1 MNYYPFIIAL
11 IIIIFVLAY
20 CQNVYEY
27 YTTDINDTDA
37 YKKGN
42 WKNEAELL
50 DTRINELQEEIEK
63 DPNNDILRK
72 ELQSLKNNRDFN
84 KRFMENTNFKDV
96 DFHDS
101 IEDIMSQTGYQYTLL
116 SSDSHLIRDPS
127 KLRYKSSNFVPTY
140 EDSVFLSRLSDIS
153 HSKPVNDSA
162 ELKGGFC
169 DFHKHNPLAIERKC
183 IHLDKDVCG
192 STSCCVLLGGS
203 KCVSG
208 NENGPFMKSN
218 YNDSTIKNNDHYY
231 RDGKCYGNCPGN
243 EPPYQTY

>member
-1 MNYYPFIIAL
+1 MYKGEHKNIRIPIDDDLTDESRMLLFHYIPSIVEL
-11 IIIIFVLAY
+11 IGKYIRDRQGVLVHCHAGCQRSATVVAAY
-20 CQNVYEY
+20 
-27 YTTDINDTDA
+27 
-37 YKKGN
+37 
-42 WKNEAELL
+42 
-50 DTRINELQEEIEK
+50 
-63 DPNNDILRK
+63 
-72 ELQSLKNNRDFN
+72 
-84 KRFMENTNFKDV
+84 
-96 DFHDS
+96 
-101 IEDIMSQTGYQYTLL
+101 IMSQTGYQYTLL